1 MRNLLHPPRAVDGA
15 ETEICDGFPMGTVRM
30 VPIGL
35 QGTKGSI
42 PRKKKLPYFLL
53 GQIKPVKV
61 IPKVA
66 NTDVNAQIGIALDQ
80 PKFPK
85 KY

>member
-1 MRNLLHPPRAVDGA
+1 MNPAMIVKSAHILRTISNAVVILHSLLNNH
-15 ETEICDGFPMGTVRM
+15 IS
-30 VPIGL
+30 
-35 QGTKGSI
+35 KNKKI

-66 NTDVNAQIGIALDQ
+66 KTDVNAQIGIALDQ